1 MIILISIIT
10 IIVIFHLNNFSIFLE
25 FIFLIHIINI
35 SNHVYFANHY
45 LSFTDVLVLM
55 LFDFIIFVTIDI
67 FYQNINIM
75 FII

>member
-10 IIVIFHLNNFSIFLE
+10 IIVISHLNNFSISQE

-45 LSFTDVLVLM
+45 LSFIDVLVLM
-55 LFDFIIFVTIDI
+55 LFEFIIFVTIDI

-75 FII
+75 LII